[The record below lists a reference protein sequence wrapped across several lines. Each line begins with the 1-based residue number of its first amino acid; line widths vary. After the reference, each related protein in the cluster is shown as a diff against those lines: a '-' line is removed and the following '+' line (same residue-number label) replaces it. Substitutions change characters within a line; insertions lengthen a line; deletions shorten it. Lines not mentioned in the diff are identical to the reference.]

1 MRDYNDLVDGVV
13 SVLEHWYRGSLDK
26 CHNDGTPTLNPRE
39 YISNDSEFLDRLISN
54 CLDSEDNAKCVLVTH
69 LINPWGVLKGY
80 SPDFDGVD
88 GNTRFRNDCVK
99 AFCRRAN
106 YIYEHDGR

>member
-13 SVLEHWYRGSLDK
+13 SVLEHWYRGSLDD
-26 CHNDGTPTLNPRE
+26 CHKAGKPTLNPRE
-39 YISNDSEFLDRLISN
+39 YISNVSGFLDRLISN
-54 CLDSEDNAKCVLVTH
+54 CLNSEDNAKCIIVKYLC
-69 LINPWGVLKGY
+69 NPWGVLKGY

-88 GNTRFRNDCVK
+88 GITRFRSDCVK
-99 AFCRRAN
+99 AFYKRAN